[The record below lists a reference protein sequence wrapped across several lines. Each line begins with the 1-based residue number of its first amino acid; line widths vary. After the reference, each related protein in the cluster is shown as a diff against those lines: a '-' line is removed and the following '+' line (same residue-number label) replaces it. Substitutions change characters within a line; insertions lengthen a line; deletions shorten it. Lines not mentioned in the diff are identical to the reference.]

1 VIGSAI
7 PRIGSS
13 NALGYDT
20 STGCRLSRLDHLIKR
35 FPHLCRFGLTL
46 AGFPV
51 GAGAAGWHH
60 ARPAARAAVRRRG
73 RIHPVSR
80 GQHHVVFQPLDFIAR
95 LGSTLEAHLQHR
107 HRDL

>member
-73 RIHPVSR
+73 RIHYRLKTPYREGNTTWCSSR
-80 GQHHVVFQPLDFIAR
+80 SISL
-95 LGSTLEAHLQHR
+95 
-107 HRDL
+107 RD